1 MIIPPRTEGRGG
13 IAFNRQPKK
22 NLIMKRTIVNIA
34 AVLTALIVGL
44 TINNACAEKIDP
56 ENPEEAPMTVGFFVE
71 DGLLFGPDGKVYN
84 KLKSISGRRFE
95 KFLFNGQI
103 VSETFSYDE
112 KGRLSERR
120 LTLQHNEESMT
131 VTAHYKYSELKM
143 TETVV
148 IPENGTLTAEYY
160 YHPLHREK

>member
-1 MIIPPRTEGRGG
+1 
-13 IAFNRQPKK
+13 
-22 NLIMKRTIVNIA
+22 MKRTIVNIA

-44 TINNACAEKIDP
+44 TINNACAEKIDS

-71 DGLLFGPDGKVYN
+71 DGLLFGPDGNVYN
-84 KLKSISGRRFE
+84 KLKSISGRPFD
-95 KFLFNGQI
+95 KFLFNGRI
-103 VSETFSYDE
+103 ISETFSYDE
-112 KGRLSERR
+112 KGRLSERGF
-120 LTLQHNEESMT
+120 TLQMLDESIMT

-148 IPENGTLTAEYY
+148 IPEGGTLTAECY

>member
-1 MIIPPRTEGRGG
+1 
-13 IAFNRQPKK
+13 
-22 NLIMKRTIVNIA
+22 MKRTIVNIA

-44 TINNACAEKIDP
+44 TINNACAEKIDS

-71 DGLLFGPDGKVYN
+71 DGLLFGPDGNVYN
-84 KLKSISGRRFE
+84 KLKSISGIPFD
-95 KFLFNGQI
+95 KFIFNGHI
-103 VSETFSYDE
+103 ISETFSYDE

-120 LTLQHNEESMT
+120 FTFRISDESIKT
-131 VTAHYKYSELKM
+131 ITIHYKYSELKM

-148 IPENGTLTAEYY
+148 VPGEGTLTTEYY